1 MKLRA
6 AAALWLLLLP
16 AVAAAATLPARAP
29 GLWQSSTSV
38 TGPDGKP
45 VPHGTNVLTVSCVDP
60 ATDLKFFTSGDSACP
75 NLSITGS
82 GGHFVIDGACAQLGQ
97 HVQIHETLDYASPQ
111 SLTITASL
119 DSGNGPVK
127 VVSHLAWQGA
137 CPAGMKPGD
146 EGSLADGKFVKS
158 DNINDPAN
166 Q

>member
-1 MKLRA
+1 MFSRTA
-6 AAALWLLLLP
+6 AAILLLLTP
-16 AVAAAATLPARAP
+16 AAAAAATLPARTP
-29 GLWQSSTSV
+29 GLWQSTTSV

-45 VPHGTNVLTVSCVDP
+45 VPHGTNVVTISCVDP

-75 NLSITGS
+75 DLSITGS
-82 GGHFVIDGACAQLGQ
+82 FSHFVIDGACAQLGQ

-111 SLTITASL
+111 SVTINASL
-119 DSGNGPVK
+119 DSGNGPVN

-137 CPAGMKPGD
+137 CLPGMKPGD
-146 EGSLADGKFVKS
+146 EGSIVGGVFVKS